1 MRDMD
6 MIMEGNSRERYLVT
20 SAGGDIGSSVIRC
33 LMQEVCKENLLGCD
47 ITPYDVKDEEV
58 DEFFCVPSY
67 TDEVQYIDVL
77 LNKCR
82 EREITHILPM
92 TEEEIIIFD
101 KHRTLFTSAG
111 IKVMIQE
118 SNILEAMISKY
129 NISKT
134 IKKMGLASPE
144 TWWPEETVENIN
156 YPLLIRS
163 DHGYGSKDVT
173 VVHNRQE
180 YEVAVSKIPSAVIQ
194 EYIKES
200 ENEYTVIVFSN
211 GQKVITMVLKQTLG
225 FDGMSQIMERM
236 EDPQIDQIAE
246 TVAHHF
252 KLRGSINI
260 QIRKQKDQ
268 YYILEINPMISNT
281 VGFCYELG
289 FKYVKW
295 WLDLLDGRQD
305 KIDDIPEPLP
315 MVGIR
320 TSGQK
325 IFRNN
330 LDLERKFELYSQ
342 KKEQKNIGGGLL
354 LSNNPLSVLLYE
366 WISEQGITVTL
377 YSDKLTVSMLRQ
389 LSPAFV
395 ISYNYRHIVSKEVI
409 QYYQRE
415 IINLHISYLP
425 WNRGSNPNV
434 WSFITDTP
442 KGITIHCIDE
452 GLDSGDILIQKQVW
466 FDEHRE
472 TFESTYDALNDL
484 ILLTLEENW
493 DRIINHQIARIPQQE
508 GIGSS
513 HTVKEF
519 EEFLNGRNIDWKENI
534 SMFKQRMKIN
544 KKFS

>member
-1 MRDMD
+1 M
-6 MIMEGNSRERYLVT
+6 
-20 SAGGDIGSSVIRC
+20 
-33 LMQEVCKENLLGCD
+33 
-47 ITPYDVKDEEV
+47 
-58 DEFFCVPSY
+58 
-67 TDEVQYIDVL
+67 
-77 LNKCR
+77 
-82 EREITHILPM
+82 
-92 TEEEIIIFD
+92 
-101 KHRTLFTSAG
+101 
-111 IKVMIQE
+111 
-118 SNILEAMISKY
+118 
-129 NISKT
+129 
-134 IKKMGLASPE
+134 
-144 TWWPEETVENIN
+144 
-156 YPLLIRS
+156 
-163 DHGYGSKDVT
+163 T

-211 GQKVITMVLKQTLG
+211 GQKVITIVLKQTLR
-225 FDGMSQIMERM
+225 FDGMSQMMERM

-295 WLDLLDGRQD
+295 WLDLLDGKQD
-305 KIDDIPEPLP
+305 KIDDIPEPLS

-342 KKEQKNIGGGLL
+342 VKEQKNIGGGLL

-519 EEFLNGRNIDWKENI
+519 EEFLNGRDIDWKENI
-534 SMFKQRMKIN
+534 SKFKQRMKISE
-544 KKFS
+544 KIS